1 MTPGAFLVECSCISC
16 CCRLPSSPRVLAVRR
31 VRGSVVAI
39 NNAILINNNGF
50 PNPAGRHTFGNDE
63 NFYKYPSHL
72 F

>member
-16 CCRLPSSPRVLAVRR
+16 CCRLPSSPRVLAARR

-39 NNAILINNNGF
+39 NNAILINNNRF
-50 PNPAGRHTFGNDE
+50 STTTFGNDE